1 MTIFTERP
9 ACQSCLGVAEQFNKH
24 YPNIKVN
31 IFDNNGNPVDAIG
44 GK

>member
-1 MTIFTERP
+1 M
-9 ACQSCLGVAEQFNKH
+9 AEQFNKH